1 MLGYEYEFTKLLV
14 KEFWYA
20 PDAPQQFCEAVDWQ
34 PILGELDQR
43 VKKKEALKAAAKRAQ
58 AERLHQAAVAARP
71 VQKIAPLL
79 QNLDDETLGEF
90 GL

>member
-43 VKKKEALKAAAKRAQ
+43 VAKKEAIKAESKRAE
-58 AERLHQAAVAARP
+58 AERLHQAAPASREAKKPAVPKNMA
-71 VQKIAPLL
+71 
-79 QNLDDETLGEF
+79 DDITGEF

>member
-20 PDAPQQFCEAVDWQ
+20 PDAPQQFCEAMDWQ
-34 PILGELDQR
+34 PILDELDQR
-43 VKKKEALKAAAKRAQ
+43 VKKKEAIKVAAKRAQ

-71 VQKIAPLL
+71 VQKIAPPT
-79 QNLDDETLGEF
+79 QSVNEEGLGEF